1 MILFFSCLDLNI
13 DLIII
18 IIIKVKNEIKIDQI
32 DMNVGKSLKIS
43 SQFW

>member
-1 MILFFSCLDLNI
+1 MILFVSCLDLNI

>member
-1 MILFFSCLDLNI
+1 MNLFFSCLDLNI